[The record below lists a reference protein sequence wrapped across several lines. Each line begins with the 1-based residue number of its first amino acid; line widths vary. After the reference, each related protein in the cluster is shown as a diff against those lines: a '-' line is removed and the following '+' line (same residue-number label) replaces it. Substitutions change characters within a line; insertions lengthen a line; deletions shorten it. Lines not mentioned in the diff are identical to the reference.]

1 MLEEDIGLS
10 KEWRLSPVRAKR
22 APAWPFHFDC
32 EIIVPIYWQCYPIF
46 FAAQRKHWHSA
57 LVTMLEG
64 QDTSQSNEAN
74 EGSPSSSTRLANKK
88 ETKAS
93 SSRAPKTLSTAAKR
107 YQNHTDLR
115 NIAHWLLNAAGN
127 HSTTI
132 YPNTRTSKSHKKSLF
147 ATHRISSSPSRAR
160 MTPSYH
166 FICIL
171 TLNSSCGHPVSR
183 MAF

>member
-1 MLEEDIGLS
+1 
-10 KEWRLSPVRAKR
+10 
-22 APAWPFHFDC
+22 
-32 EIIVPIYWQCYPIF
+32 
-46 FAAQRKHWHSA
+46 
-57 LVTMLEG
+57 MLEG